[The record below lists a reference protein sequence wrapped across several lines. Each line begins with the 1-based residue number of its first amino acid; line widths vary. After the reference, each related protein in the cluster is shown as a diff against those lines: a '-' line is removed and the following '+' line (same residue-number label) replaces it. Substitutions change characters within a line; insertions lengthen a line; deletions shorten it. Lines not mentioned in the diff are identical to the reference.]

1 MLTLPIVCS
10 SCDKM
15 IPTDIDKES
24 QIIYIGNKPIYHYA
38 IHSNGCN
45 ECIPCVKKRE
55 KRIRETGSNS
65 KIQNHFQNINISIIN
80 E

>member
-1 MLTLPIVCS
+1 MLTLPIVCY

-24 QIIYIGNKPIYHYA
+24 QVIYIGNKLIYHYA
-38 IHSNGCN
+38 IHSNGSN

-65 KIQNHFQNINISIIN
+65 KIQNHLLVQNI